1 MAVIDDCLAAAHVNH
16 RELSFDEWLVCR
28 AAELPRF
35 RKMFHTDYFAEGDLE
50 EKRSKIEQLVAS
62 GPRVLQS
69 DMAEVRGMSSTIS
82 VTEASCI
89 ALALVKNPQG
99 FSTKTTLE
107 INESSR

>member
-1 MAVIDDCLAAAHVNH
+1 
-16 RELSFDEWLVCR
+16 ELSFDEWLVCR

-69 DMAEVRGMSSTIS
+69 DMAEVHDVELPVEGGQIPLRIYIPHTAG
-82 VTEASCI
+82 E
-89 ALALVKNPQG
+89 K
-99 FSTKTTLE
+99 
-107 INESSR
+107 SRHAFKAVLLWIH